1 MDLKYS
7 KGLIDVDE
15 TKKEGF
21 LSRILNLSAKS
32 NGYDVNKQ
40 PYNLDFGPNSDFCSY
55 EEIKKNQKNDS
66 IIYQYTCV
74 KGKNELQFSARFKN
88 SQQLEPGEGI

>member
-32 NGYDVNKQ
+32 NGYDVNK
-40 PYNLDFGPNSDFCSY
+40 
-55 EEIKKNQKNDS
+55 
-66 IIYQYTCV
+66 
-74 KGKNELQFSARFKN
+74 
-88 SQQLEPGEGI
+88 